1 MNNNYKYSLLYNKFL
16 IGLMKNGKKSSINKI
31 SKKLLKLIKFKGK
44 NPYLVVYNAINN
56 VKPLFDIKI
65 VRRGKRNI
73 IEKPI
78 LLLHENKKN
87 SLAIKWLIEA
97 AKKGKSNNFHDNL
110 AEILLEASN
119 NKGEVKN
126 KQKELHKRV
135 LLNKSRFSI

>member
-1 MNNNYKYSLLYNKFL
+1 M
-16 IGLMKNGKKSSINKI
+16 
-31 SKKLLKLIKFKGK
+31 
-44 NPYLVVYNAINN
+44 
-56 VKPLFDIKI
+56 
-65 VRRGKRNI
+65 
-73 IEKPI
+73 

-110 AEILLEASN
+110 VEVLFEASD

-135 LLNKSRFSI
+135 LLNKTRFTI

>member
-1 MNNNYKYSLLYNKFL
+1 
-16 IGLMKNGKKSSINKI
+16 MKI
-31 SKKLLKLIKFKGK
+31 
-44 NPYLVVYNAINN
+44 
-56 VKPLFDIKI
+56 
-65 VRRGKRNI
+65 
-73 IEKPI
+73 
-78 LLLHENKKN
+78 KN